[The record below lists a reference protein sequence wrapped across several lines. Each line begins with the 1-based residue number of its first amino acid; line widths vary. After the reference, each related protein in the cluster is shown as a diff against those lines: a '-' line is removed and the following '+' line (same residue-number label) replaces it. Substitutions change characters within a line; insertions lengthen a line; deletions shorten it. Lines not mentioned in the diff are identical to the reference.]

1 MRFLICV
8 AAIYGGS
15 IIAVALPVQSSPLD
29 AAVDALGGKDIKTLQ
44 FIASGATFTVG
55 QDFTAGTSWPRV
67 SLKRYTVSI
76 DYEHTGMRQEL
87 VREMGLTMPRGGGV
101 PFTGELGQIQL
112 SDAQAAW
119 DIPATVDPSAASLP
133 AAPCTPP
140 EAGGTAPTA
149 APSPAS
155 QTPCAQMLWST
166 PHGFL
171 RAAQAHHAE
180 VVPSGK
186 NSVVSFIIDGRH
198 RITGTIDARHHVTRV
213 ETRIAQS
220 LVGDMPV
227 EALYDGYKSF
237 GNVQF
242 PSHIVQKQDGFPSL
256 DLTVTS
262 VTANVAVDSA
272 PPAGAT
278 NAAAPAVV
286 VKAQEVAS
294 GVFWLT
300 GGTHHSLAIGMRD
313 YIVLVDTP
321 NGEARASA
329 VIAKSKELI
338 PDKPIRY
345 VVTTHHHWD
354 HLGGIRSAI
363 DEGATIVTHR
373 SNRTF
378 LDRVAAAPHTIAPDR
393 LVTSKRPLKLQTVDA
408 EGTLTDGTRV
418 IKLYTMSG
426 FDHAA
431 DMLVVYLPKE
441 KLLAEADA
449 YTPSDTPAT
458 PLIAP
463 KIPYA
468 AALDGNIRRLR
479 LDVQTIVPLHGRRI
493 ADRAELLRPAESRL
507 KQAPQRRRKP

>member
-1 MRFLICV
+1 MRFLISV
-8 AAIYGGS
+8 AVICAGS
-15 IIAVALPVQSSPLD
+15 VIAMALPVQSSSLD
-29 AAVDALGGKDIKTLQ
+29 AAVDALGGRDIKALQ
-44 FIASGATFTVG
+44 FITSGATFTVG

-67 SLKRYTVSI
+67 SLKRYTISS
-76 DYEHTGMRQEL
+76 DYEHTRMRQEL
-87 VREMGLTMPRGGGV
+87 VREMGRMMPRGGGV

-112 SDAQAAW
+112 SDAQGAW
-119 DIPATVDPSAASLP
+119 DIPATVDPSAGSLP

-149 APSPAS
+149 GPSPTS
-155 QTPCAQMLWST
+155 QTPCALMLWST

-171 RAAQAHHAE
+171 GAAQAHHAD
-180 VVPSGK
+180 VVASGK
-186 NSVVSFIIDGRH
+186 GSVVSFTIDGRH
-198 RITGTIDARHHVTRV
+198 WITGTIDARHHVTRV

-220 LVGDMPV
+220 LVGDMSV
-227 EALYDGYKSF
+227 EIVYDGYRDF
-237 GNVQF
+237 GGIQF

-262 VTANVAVDSA
+262 VTANLPVDST
-272 PPAGAT
+272 PPASAAS
-278 NAAAPAVV
+278 AAAPAVF

-294 GVFWLT
+294 DVFWLT

-313 YIVLVDTP
+313 YIVLIDTP

-329 VIAKSKELI
+329 VIAKSKELM
-338 PDKPIRY
+338 PNKPVRY

-354 HLGGIRSAI
+354 HLGGIRTAI

-373 SNRTF
+373 SNREF

-393 LVTSKRPLKLQTVDA
+393 LATSKRPLKLQTVDA

-431 DMLVVYLPKE
+431 DMLMVYLPKE

-449 YTPSDTPAT
+449 YTPPETSTT

-463 KIPYA
+463 KVPYA
-468 AALDGNIRRLR
+468 AALDDNIRRLM
-479 LDVQTIVPLHGRRI
+479 LNVQTIVPFHGMRI
-493 ADRAELLRPAESRL
+493 ADRAELLRHADSRL
-507 KQAPQRRRKP
+507 K